1 MKMRVSFLQCFNT
14 FYLFLILR
22 RSFLQRVIFVLK
34 IFICDIASDL
44 FFQLC
49 FHLDLFRCL

>member
-34 IFICDIASDL
+34 IFIYDIASAL
-44 FFQLC
+44 FFQIC
-49 FHLDLFRCL
+49 FHLDLFRRL